1 MTPRHPLTRAEAA
14 LRHVG
19 VLRAWAAT
27 LTTLLRDKGLVLL
40 LVGAPVLYGFFYPWF
55 YADEVLTRVPV
66 AVVDQDHTALSR
78 QIIRLAD
85 ADPRIAVRLV
95 TANEHEA
102 REALWRGEIEGY
114 ALIPADLKRNVLRS
128 APAVITVEGNGAYA
142 MLNKAV
148 QYGFAEAIGTV
159 SAAVEVRQLQA
170 AGQSAAQARASR
182 APVQLQTVALF
193 NPTEGYGSF
202 VVPAVALLILQ
213 QTLLMGAAM
222 LAGTWV
228 ESGEHRAGPR
238 VWLGR
243 LLALSTLG
251 WISGLF
257 YFGWI
262 FVLHDYP
269 RGGNPLGALALLGC
283 YAPAVAA
290 LGMLL
295 GLWFGNRE
303 RALQVLLF
311 TTLPMAFLAG
321 FSWPAEALPAP
332 LQALRWLLPSTLGV
346 QASLRLNQ
354 MGAPLDAALPCLSAL
369 AALCTASMAAV
380 VHLAR
385 PGLPVGAC
393 TGAARHHTA

>member
-1 MTPRHPLTRAEAA
+1 MTTPHHLTQHLAHLHHAEAA
-14 LRHVG
+14 LRRVG
-19 VLRAWAAT
+19 VLRAWVST
-27 LTTLLRDKGLVLL
+27 LVTLARDKGVVLL
-40 LVGAPVLYGFFYPWF
+40 LVAAPVLYGFFYPWF

-66 AVVDQDHTALSR
+66 AVVDQDRTALSR
-78 QIIRLAD
+78 QITRLAD
-85 ADPRIAVRLV
+85 ADPRIEVRLV
-95 TANEHEA
+95 TASEQEA
-102 REALWRGEIEGY
+102 REALWRGEVEGY
-114 ALIPADLKRNVLRS
+114 ALIPADLHRNVVRG

-159 SAAVEVRQLQA
+159 SAGVEIRQLQA

-182 APVQLQTVALF
+182 APVQLQMVALF

-228 ESGEHRAGPR
+228 ESGEHRASGR

-243 LLALSTLG
+243 LLALSTFG

-262 FVLHDYP
+262 FVVQDYP
-269 RGGNPLGALALLGC
+269 RGGNPLGALALLAC

-311 TTLPMAFLAG
+311 STLPIAFLAG
-321 FSWPAEALPAP
+321 FSWPVEALPEP
-332 LQALRWLLPSTLGV
+332 LQWLRWLLPSTSGV
-346 QASLRLNQ
+346 QASMRLNQ
-354 MGAPLDAALPCLSAL
+354 LGAPLADAVPYLCAL
-369 AALCTASMAAV
+369 AALATAAWAAV
-380 VHLAR
+380 TLLAR
-385 PGLPVGAC
+385 PRNAG
-393 TGAARHHTA
+393 